1 MGCYSGICMFGF
13 MFSKISDRVTGV
25 FGRDRSATLRFFL
38 ITFFGIMAL
47 AVVVLPLLLRVV
59 DGVLAP
65 GYVYTRTAFI
75 ILWMLIGL
83 WYFVVSVW
91 TRKIGDAI
99 GVAAMFGITVAVV
112 FVLGGAA

>member
-1 MGCYSGICMFGF
+1 MFDF
-13 MFSKISDRVTGV
+13 IFSEIFDRVMRV
-25 FGRDRSATLRFFL
+25 SGRDRSATLRFFL

-47 AVVVLPLLLRVV
+47 AVLVLPLLLRIV

-65 GYVYTRTAFI
+65 EYVYTRTVFI

-83 WYFVVSVW
+83 WYFVLSVW

-99 GVAAMFGITVAVV
+99 GVAAVFGITVAVV
-112 FVLGGAA
+112 YVLGSAA